1 MMNHMNRSQSTQD
14 TIPELDT
21 MSMEGEETSASE
33 PDWFALRKQRI
44 EQHRQD
50 SLADSDARTSVV
62 GTVGADLMLL
72 QLQVGEALRDV
83 LGSGRVS
90 PELLSRNQ
98 GGIEMLL
105 KLSKLVT
112 QLSQLHRKMRL
123 DAAATE
129 ESKAGMSEE
138 TEI

>member
-1 MMNHMNRSQSTQD
+1 MMNHTNRSQSTQE

-21 MSMEGEETSASE
+21 FSWEGTEAPPPDS
-33 PDWFALRKQRI
+33 DWFALRKRRI
-44 EQHRQD
+44 DEHFQD

-62 GTVGADLMLL
+62 GTVGADVMLL
-72 QLQVGEALRDV
+72 QLQVREALRDV

-112 QLSQLHRKMRL
+112 QLSQLHRKMQQ
-123 DAAATE
+123 DAAMPE
-129 ESKAGMSEE
+129 DENSEE
-138 TEI
+138 A

>member
-1 MMNHMNRSQSTQD
+1 MMNPMNRSQTTQE

-21 MSMEGEETSASE
+21 MSMEGEETSPSE
-33 PDWFALRKQRI
+33 PDSFALRKRRI
-44 EQHRQD
+44 EQHFQD

-62 GTVGADLMLL
+62 GTVGADVMLL
-72 QLQVGEALRDV
+72 QLQVREALRDV

-98 GGIEMLL
+98 AGIEMLL

-112 QLSQLHRKMRL
+112 QLSQLHRKMQR
-123 DAAATE
+123 DAAAAE
-129 ESKAGMSEE
+129 EGADEA
-138 TEI
+138 